1 MCLLSSL
8 FKSIHRSQGRCFHQ
22 GPPRRASPLGAG
34 GAGCPPARPACLRA
48 QPWRQAGRDRR
59 KSLQLS
65 IFPAEQEQDAAM
77 HPGDR
82 QCCSPQPQFGPAPLG
97 VQATGVPSRETRLV
111 LPSAF
116 PCPVPSPA
124 FLPSSQ
130 KCLIFGDISSQ
141 KCLITAAQITVIK
154 KTKQSLIS
162 IFFFSQQKSTF
173 ARLNK

>member
-48 QPWRQAGRDRR
+48 QPRRKAGRDRR

-65 IFPAEQEQDAAM
+65 TFPAEQEQDAAL

-82 QCCSPQPQFGPAPLG
+82 QCCSPQSQFGPAPLG
-97 VQATGVPSRETRLV
+97 VQATGVPSRETQLK

-116 PCPVPSPA
+116 LCPVPSPA
-124 FLPSSQ
+124 FLPSYPPA
-130 KCLIFGDISSQ
+130 FGDISSQ
-141 KCLITAAQITVIK
+141 NVS
-154 KTKQSLIS
+154 SLLHR
-162 IFFFSQQKSTF
+162 SQLSKI
-173 ARLNK
+173 LNRV